1 MFRIIYE
8 TYWFFL
14 SPMICWRGIMGA
26 NPHYEWAKM
35 CVEHFKVNVRR
46 VKNGVEPMCRKCLY
60 MTNHRSEADFF
71 MDQYLTH
78 GSSIFLSR
86 RMVALYAFPYLPT
99 SYISKSLLFF
109 VRKKGIRDTLY
120 KQVDQYW
127 KKSSYPSLL
136 VYPEGTRNQT
146 PVSKPLKMGFVYYA
160 YERKLPIQIFI
171 STNKEKVFSLQKK
184 WCSHDTMVRVAYAKP
199 LDPEDYESVDEFKT
213 AVKDVWERT
222 CVEVYDDSS
231 ETEALKP
238 YETSLHFFRP
248 AFVTASLCLIMAVLC
263 LCVRFPLF
271 LLYPLLGL
279 LS

>member
-14 SPMICWRGIMGA
+14 SPIIWSFRVSS
-26 NPHYEWAKM
+26 NPHYEWAKG
-35 CVEHFKVNVRR
+35 CLEHFRVNVRH
-46 VKNGVEPMCRKCLY
+46 VKNGVEPMRRKCLY

-86 RMVALYAFPYLPT
+86 RMVALCACPYLPT

-109 VRKKGIRDTLY
+109 VRKKGIRDALY
-120 KQVDQYW
+120 KQIDEYW
-127 KKSSYPSLL
+127 NKSSYPSLL

-146 PVSKPLKMGFVYYA
+146 PVSKPFKLGFVYYA

-199 LDPEDYESVDEFKT
+199 LDPEDYESVDKFKT
-213 AVKDVWERT
+213 AVKHVWERT
-222 CVEVYDDSS
+222 WVEVYDDSS
-231 ETEALKP
+231 DTEVFTP
-238 YETSLHFFRP
+238 YELPVHFSRP
-248 AFVTASLCLIMAVLC
+248 LLIFSYLCLMMVMVF
-263 LCVRFPLF
+263 LCVRFPLL